1 MHINFANVSGISFN
15 AFFWSVANLRHL
27 RNFRQLIH
35 VSWMYIS
42 SYNSFFANVSR
53 NIKIIIEEA
62 GLIFLIYINF
72 ELYKK
77 MFVTDEFAER
87 IIYTTSKCEKC
98 TLIKMF

>member
-1 MHINFANVSGISFN
+1 
-15 AFFWSVANLRHL
+15 
-27 RNFRQLIH
+27 
-35 VSWMYIS
+35 MYIS
-42 SYNSFFANVSR
+42 SYNSFLANVSR
-53 NIKIIIEEA
+53 NIKIISEEA